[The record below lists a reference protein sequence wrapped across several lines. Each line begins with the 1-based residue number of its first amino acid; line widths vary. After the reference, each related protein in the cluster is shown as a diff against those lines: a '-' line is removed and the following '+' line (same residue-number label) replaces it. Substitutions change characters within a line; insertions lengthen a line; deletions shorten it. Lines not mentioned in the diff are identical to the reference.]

1 MTVRDSPCLVVV
13 HDTGSASGFEILSS
27 ARKLCEVVFLVDR
40 ARMESVGEIERLAQL
55 AEVCDVTGLSDVDV
69 VRRLT
74 ELGATGVVTFSE
86 YQLERTASL
95 ARELGL
101 PHLSEAAVAALTDKA
116 RQRAVLRDTRVDA
129 VGCRVVRSVAEVSGA
144 LAEVGLPAVLKP
156 RRGAGSV
163 NTVACHDVAAAESA
177 VAEFLKHGPAEFVVE
192 ELLVGAAAGA
202 FANYVSVESLVFQ
215 GDVRHVC
222 VTGKFPLAEPFRETG
237 CFVPSSLDASREAAV
252 LDLAERA
259 VRALGV
265 TTGVT
270 HTEIMLTDAGPR
282 VIEVNG
288 RLGGSIG
295 PLVRRAATYDLA
307 RAAIEL
313 ALGRDP
319 GQPRPH
325 FRQVAYRYM
334 PQAPKHIT
342 KVRRIDGAQQIAE
355 IDGVW
360 LVDLPEQPTAADWRR
375 GTLGHLG
382 DVSGTTADH
391 DELRVTIDRI
401 TEALKVQGD

>member
-40 ARMESVGEIERLAQL
+40 ARMRSVDEIERLTEL
-55 AEVCDVTGLSDVDV
+55 ADVCDVTGLSDVDV
-69 VRRLT
+69 VRRLS
-74 ELGATGVVTFSE
+74 ELDPAGVITFSE
-86 YQLERTASL
+86 YQLERTAQL
-95 ARELGL
+95 GQALGL
-101 PHLSEAAVAALTDKA
+101 PHLPSSAVSALTDKS
-116 RQRAVLRDTRVDA
+116 RQREVLRDTQVDA
-129 VGCRVVRSVAEVSGA
+129 VRCRAVESVAEVAGA

-163 NTVACHDVAAAESA
+163 NTVACHDVATAERA
-177 VAEFLKHGPAEFVVE
+177 VAEFLAHGPAEFVVE
-192 ELLVGAAAGA
+192 ELLVGVPTGA
-202 FANYVSVESLVFQ
+202 FADYVSVESLTFD
-215 GDVRHVC
+215 GNVRHVC
-222 VTGKFPLAEPFRETG
+222 VTGKFPLEPPFRETG
-237 CFVPSSLDASREAAV
+237 CFVPSTLDGKDEQAV

-265 TTGVT
+265 TIGVT
-270 HTEIMLTDAGPR
+270 HTEIMLTAAGPR

-295 PLVRRAATYDLA
+295 PLVRRAAGYDLA

-319 GQPRPH
+319 GQPRPV
-325 FRQVAYRYM
+325 FRRVAYRYL
-334 PQAPKHIT
+334 PQAPAHVT
-342 KVRRIDGAQQIAE
+342 KVRRIEGAQQIAE

-360 LVDLPEQPTAADWRR
+360 QVDLPEQPTAADWRR

-382 DVSGTTADH
+382 DVNGTTADH
-391 DELRVTIDRI
+391 DELRVAIDRI
-401 TEALKVQGD
+401 TEALNVQGD

>member
-40 ARMESVGEIERLAQL
+40 ARMESVDEIERLAQL

-69 VRRLT
+69 VERLT
-74 ELGATGVVTFSE
+74 ELDVDGVVTFSE
-86 YQLERTASL
+86 YQIERTASL
-95 ARELGL
+95 ARALGL
-101 PHLSEAAVAALTDKA
+101 PHLPPSAVAALTDKA
-116 RQRAVLRDTRVDA
+116 RQREVMRDKQVDA
-129 VGCRVVRSVAEVSGA
+129 VRCHVVGSVAEVSGA
-144 LAEVGLPAVLKP
+144 LAEVGLPAILKP

-163 NTVACHDVAAAESA
+163 NTIACHDVATAESA

-192 ELLVGAAAGA
+192 ELLVGAVTKA

-237 CFVPSSLDASREAAV
+237 CFVPSSLDGDEEKAV
-252 LDLAERA
+252 LELAERA
-259 VRALGV
+259 VRALDV

-288 RLGGSIG
+288 RLGGSVG
-295 PLVRRAATYDLA
+295 PLVRRAAAYDLA

-319 GQPRPH
+319 GQPAPH
-325 FRQVAYRYM
+325 FRKVAYRYM
-334 PQAPKHIT
+334 PQALKHIT
-342 KVRRIDGAQQIAE
+342 KVRRVEGAQEIAE

-360 LVDLPEQPTAADWRR
+360 QVDLPEEPTAADWRR

-391 DELRVTIDRI
+391 AELRVAIDRI